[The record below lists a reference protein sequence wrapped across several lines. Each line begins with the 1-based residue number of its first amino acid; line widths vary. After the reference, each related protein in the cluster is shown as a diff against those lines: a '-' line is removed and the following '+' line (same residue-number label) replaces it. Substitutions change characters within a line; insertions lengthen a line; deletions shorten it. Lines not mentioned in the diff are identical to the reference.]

1 MSQRPSTKHLVDPD
15 LYPLLERYANYPL
28 NAEVLPEQRKEIAAS
43 APAVDGA
50 GDGIPVRVERVGVP
64 RSYGEGSVPVVLIL
78 PAEPS
83 SQRGAILH
91 IHGGGYVKGSPD
103 QVLPRLRQQAHT
115 LNCVIASVDYALAPE
130 FPFPAGI
137 EDCYAALLW
146 LQEHA
151 AEYIVDSARIG
162 IAGESAVVGY
172 FESGEISAC
181 KHGILEICQSALALK
196 ARLKG
201 PQT

>member
-1 MSQRPSTKHLVDPD
+1 MNPRRS
-15 LYPLLERYANYPL
+15 NYPL

-43 APAVDGA
+43 APAEDGA
-50 GDGIPVRVERVGVP
+50 GDGIPVRVERVDVP

-78 PAEPS
+78 PAVPS

-103 QVLPRLRQQAHT
+103 QILMRLRQQAHT

-130 FPFPAGI
+130 FPFPAGV

-146 LQEHA
+146 LHEHA
-151 AEYIVDSARIG
+151 ADYDVDGARIG
-162 IAGESAVVGY
+162 VAGESAGAADLRQRSLCWHETGRGHEY
-172 FESGEISAC
+172 SFMAGHQQSIGISAGLLIGVHR
-181 KHGILEICQSALALK
+181 KHS
-196 ARLKG
+196 
-201 PQT
+201 